1 MSFEILD
8 SPAAPIDRNLIP
20 TRPFDYPKSWTRGTL
35 KEEDFLYSIP
45 EGCLDELHGAVESL
59 RRDPLPTLMLRPE
72 MFDLAAC
79 RSFMTDV
86 GRTLTEGTGCAVLDR
101 LPMDQYSRDE
111 AVAVYWLLGSLIA
124 QPVAQKWNGLMIYD
138 VRDTGAKHGI
148 GVRGSTTNAEL
159 NFHTDNSYALM
170 PPHIIGLLCCQTALE
185 GGKSK
190 LLSWRTV
197 YNELL
202 ERCPHLLPRAFETFL
217 YDRNNEHRSDAPK
230 VMRKAPLNIKDDD
243 IQVYF
248 SLTGIQD
255 GYAMTGQEI
264 DEGGQEFLRAMKEIV
279 ADPEMCVE
287 LQFEPGQIQLINNRV
302 IGHART
308 GFKDNPDPDRK
319 RHLVRLWFRGDGRI
333 SYDG

>member
-1 MSFEILD
+1 MNVEILD
-8 SPAAPIDRNLIP
+8 FPTEPIDRNQIP
-20 TRPFDYPKSWTRGTL
+20 TRPFAYPKSWTRGTL
-35 KEEDFLYSIP
+35 KEDDFLYSIP
-45 EGCLDELHGAVESL
+45 ENCLDELHVVVESQ
-59 RRDPLPTLMLRPE
+59 RRAPLPTLMLRPE
-72 MFDLAAC
+72 MYNLTAS

-101 LPMDQYSRDE
+101 LPMDRFSRDD

-124 QPVAQKWNGLMIYD
+124 PPVAQKWNGLMIYD
-138 VRDTGAKHGI
+138 VRDIGAKHGI
-148 GVRGSTTNAEL
+148 GVRGSTTSAEL

-170 PPHIIGLLCCQTALE
+170 PPHIIGLLCCQTALK

-190 LLSWRTV
+190 LLSWRAV

-217 YDRNNEHRSDAPK
+217 YDRNNEHRSGAPK
-230 VMRKAPLNIKDDD
+230 VMRKAPLNVKDDD

-255 GYAMTGQEI
+255 GYAMTGEEI
-264 DEGGQEFLRAMKEIV
+264 DEDGQELLQAMKEII
-279 ADPEMCVE
+279 ADPEMCIE
-287 LQFEPGQIQLINNRV
+287 LQFQPGQIQLINNRV

-308 GFKDNPDPDRK
+308 RFKDNSDHEKK
-319 RHLVRLWFRGDGRI
+319 RHLVRLWFRGEGRTN
-333 SYDG
+333 YDG